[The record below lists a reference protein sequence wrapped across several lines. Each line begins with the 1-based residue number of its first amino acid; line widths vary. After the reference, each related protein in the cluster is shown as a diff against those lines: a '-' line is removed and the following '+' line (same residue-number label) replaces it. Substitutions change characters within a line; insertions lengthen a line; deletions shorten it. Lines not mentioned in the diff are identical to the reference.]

1 MREVKIITDSCSD
14 LTTELMER
22 YSIDYVLMNTVLEG
36 KTSPASL
43 SWTKEEVHAFYGRMR
58 NGQRITT
65 TQVPVEEFR
74 RVFTKYLADG
84 QDIVYIAC
92 SSPLFP
98 SSGVG
103 PARMPM
109 TSPASFVFAFAA
121 PA

>member
-22 YSIDYVLMNTVLEG
+22 YSIDYALMNTVLEG

-92 SSPLFP
+92 SSKQ
-98 SSGVG
+98 SGSVNT
-103 PARMPM
+103 ARVV
-109 TSPASFVFAFAA
+109 SEGSC
-121 PA
+121 